1 MTDKEIYEI
10 LLSDNHQENI
20 VLFDDDQKKFELIQ
34 LGIVPMHGVVYAV
47 LDLFKIDDVEITEE
61 DSGLVILEL
70 DYDDESDTY
79 YVTTV
84 DDDELFDEIM
94 EAFDQLPVE

>member
-20 VLFDDDQKKFELIQ
+20 ILFDDDQKKFELIQ